1 MRSLFTIRLY
11 YDTMAAAAKAA
22 LNNFIVRPTAE
33 KNAKD
38 GIRDKEVVSR
48 YRLDRELIILLKMS

>member
-1 MRSLFTIRLY
+1 
-11 YDTMAAAAKAA
+11 MAAAAKAA